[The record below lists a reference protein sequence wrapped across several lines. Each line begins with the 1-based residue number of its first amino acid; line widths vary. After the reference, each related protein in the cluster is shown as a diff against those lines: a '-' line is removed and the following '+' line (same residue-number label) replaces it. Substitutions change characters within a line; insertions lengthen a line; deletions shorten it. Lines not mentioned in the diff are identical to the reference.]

1 MHGPVRCRFPMPESA
16 SSRRKRPAA
25 VVAAGSDRGLPH
37 ELMQQIDAAQGDPD
51 FMTSLARGMVV
62 LSVFAQH
69 AREVTMS
76 QISLETGI
84 SRAAVRRVL
93 HTLAK
98 LGYVGEQGRGF
109 VLLPRVLGIGGAYT
123 ASSSMTTA
131 AQPVLDGLRDQLH
144 ESCSLGV
151 LDGDHLLYVA
161 RSETVRIMS
170 IGLRP
175 GTRLPAYCTSMG
187 RVLLAALPN
196 DTLQAYLERTNLR
209 PRTDRTI
216 TQASALQ
223 EVLARTRREGVC
235 LTDQELEIGLRSIA
249 VPVRNLRGEVIAALN
264 VGAQAGRVSLQTMQ
278 TQLLE
283 PLKQAAQRLGTLLS

>member
-1 MHGPVRCRFPMPESA
+1 MPDTPAHRRAPPATAA
-16 SSRRKRPAA
+16 S
-25 VVAAGSDRGLPH
+25 GERGLPH
-37 ELMQQIDAAQGDPD
+37 ALMQQIAAARGDPD
-51 FMTSLARGMVV
+51 FMTSLGRGLVV

-93 HTLAK
+93 HTLTT
-98 LGYVGEQGRGF
+98 LGYVGEQGRGY
-109 VLLPRVLGIGGAYT
+109 VLLPRVLGLGGAYV
-123 ASSSMTTA
+123 ASSSMTAA
-131 AQPVLDGLRDQLH
+131 AQPVLDGLRDQVL

-151 LDGDHLLYVA
+151 LDGDDLLYVA
-161 RSETVRIMS
+161 RAETVRIMS

-187 RVLLAALPN
+187 RVLLAALPA
-196 DTLQAYLERTNLR
+196 DTLQAYLERTTLR
-209 PRTDRTI
+209 PRTERTVS
-216 TQASALQ
+216 QAPALLD
-223 EVLARTRREGVC
+223 VLARTRREGMC

-264 VGAQAGRVSLQTMQ
+264 IGAQAGRVSLQTMQ
-278 TQLLE
+278 MQLLE

>member
-1 MHGPVRCRFPMPESA
+1 MPEPA
-16 SSRRKRPAA
+16 SSRRKRPAT

-37 ELMQQIDAAQGDPD
+37 ELMQQIAAAQGDPD
-51 FMTSLARGMVV
+51 FMTSLGRGLVV

-98 LGYVGEQGRGF
+98 LGYVGEQGRGY
-109 VLLPRVLGIGGAYT
+109 VLLPRVLGIGGAYA
-123 ASSSMTTA
+123 ASSSMTAA

-151 LDGDHLLYVA
+151 LDGDDLLYVA

-187 RVLLAALPN
+187 RVLLAALPG
-196 DTLQAYLERTNLR
+196 DTLQAYLERTTLR
-209 PRTDRTI
+209 PRTDRTV
-216 TQASALQ
+216 TQASALL
-223 EVLARTRREGVC
+223 EVLARTRREGMC

-249 VPVRNLRGEVIAALN
+249 VPVRNLHGEVIAALN
-264 VGAQAGRVSLQTMQ
+264 IGAQAGRVSLQTMQ

>member
-1 MHGPVRCRFPMPESA
+1 MSEPASRPRPSA
-16 SSRRKRPAA
+16 TAA
-25 VVAAGSDRGLPH
+25 SHERGLPH
-37 ELMQQIDAAQGDPD
+37 ELMRQIAAAQGDPD
-51 FMTSLARGMVV
+51 FMTSLGRGLVV

-98 LGYVGEQGRGF
+98 LGYVGEQGRGY
-109 VLLPRVLGIGGAYT
+109 VLLPRVLGIGGAYA
-123 ASSSMTTA
+123 ASSSMTAA
-131 AQPVLDGLRDQLH
+131 AQPVLDGLRDQVH

-151 LDGDHLLYVA
+151 LDGDDLLYVA
-161 RSETVRIMS
+161 RAETVRIMS

-187 RVLLAALPN
+187 RVLLAALPE
-196 DTLQAYLERTNLR
+196 DTLRAYLERTTLR
-209 PRTDRTI
+209 PRTDRTL
-216 TQASALQ
+216 TQPTVLR
-223 EVLARTRREGVC
+223 EVLARTRREGMC

-264 VGAQAGRVSLQTMQ
+264 IGAQAGRVSLQTMQ
-278 TQLLE
+278 SQLLE
-283 PLKQAAQRLGTLLS
+283 PLQQAAQRLGALLS

>member
-1 MHGPVRCRFPMPESA
+1 MPEPA
-16 SSRRKRPAA
+16 SSRRKRPAT

-37 ELMQQIDAAQGDPD
+37 ELMQQIAAAQGDPD
-51 FMTSLARGMVV
+51 FMTSLGRGLVV

-98 LGYVGEQGRGF
+98 LGYVGEQGRGY
-109 VLLPRVLGIGGAYT
+109 VLLPRVLGIGGAYA
-123 ASSSMTTA
+123 ASSSMTAA

-151 LDGDHLLYVA
+151 LDGDDLLYVA

-175 GTRLPAYCTSMG
+175 GTRLPAYC
-187 RVLLAALPN
+187 
-196 DTLQAYLERTNLR
+196 
-209 PRTDRTI
+209 I
-216 TQASALQ
+216 
-223 EVLARTRREGVC
+223 
-235 LTDQELEIGLRSIA
+235 DQELEIGLRSIA

-264 VGAQAGRVSLQTMQ
+264 IGAQAGRVSLQTMQ

>member
-1 MHGPVRCRFPMPESA
+1 
-16 SSRRKRPAA
+16 
-25 VVAAGSDRGLPH
+25 
-37 ELMQQIDAAQGDPD
+37 
-51 FMTSLARGMVV
+51 
-62 LSVFAQH
+62 
-69 AREVTMS
+69 MS

-98 LGYVGEQGRGF
+98 LGYVGEQGRGY
-109 VLLPRVLGIGGAYT
+109 VLLPRVLGIGGAYA
-123 ASSSMTTA
+123 ASSSMTAA

-151 LDGDHLLYVA
+151 LDGDDLLYVA

-187 RVLLAALPN
+187 RVLLAALPG
-196 DTLQAYLERTNLR
+196 DTLQAYLERTTLR
-209 PRTDRTI
+209 PRTDRTV
-216 TQASALQ
+216 TQASALL
-223 EVLARTRREGVC
+223 EVLARTRREGMC

-264 VGAQAGRVSLQTMQ
+264 IGAQAGRVSLQTMQ